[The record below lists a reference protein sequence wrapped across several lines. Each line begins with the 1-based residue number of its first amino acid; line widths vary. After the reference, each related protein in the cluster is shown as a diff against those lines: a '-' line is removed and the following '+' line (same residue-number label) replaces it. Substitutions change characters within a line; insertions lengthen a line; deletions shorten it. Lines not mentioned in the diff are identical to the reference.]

1 MASGEIQ
8 DLLTT
13 KNDNFWPGAIDFDE
27 NTVIENNDIVIL
39 ENVEALWQGIV
50 GVLHTPKGAIDGV
63 GLEKYGSQL
72 LSLRGMNL
80 TPEIKELAKMY
91 IQDTVPQY
99 QNKVRKFTKI
109 IITNPSSKQPYD
121 KLGRFSMKIE
131 LEVDSVYGRF
141 NRTTYI

>member
-27 NTVIENNDIVIL
+27 NTVIENDDIVIL
-39 ENVEALWQGIV
+39 EDVEALWQGIV
-50 GVLHTPKGAIDGV
+50 GVLHTPRGAIAGV
-63 GLEKYGSQL
+63 GLEKYGSQV

-91 IQDTVPQY
+91 IQETVPQY
-99 QNKVRKFTKI
+99 QGKVKEFSKI
-109 IITNPSSKQPYD
+109 IIRKPSPQQSYD
-121 KLGRFSMKIE
+121 KFGRFTMRID

>member
-27 NTVIENNDIVIL
+27 NTVIENDDIVIL
-39 ENVEALWQGIV
+39 EDVEALWQGIV
-50 GVLHTPKGAIDGV
+50 GVLHTPRGAIDGV
-63 GLEKYGSQL
+63 GLEKYGSQV

-91 IQDTVPQY
+91 IQETVPQY
-99 QNKVRKFTKI
+99 QGKVKEFTKI
-109 IITNPSSKQPYD
+109 IIRKPSPQQPYD
-121 KLGRFSMKIE
+121 KFGRFTMRID

>member
-27 NTVIENNDIVIL
+27 NTVIENDDIVIL
-39 ENVEALWQGIV
+39 EDVEALWQGIV
-50 GVLHTPKGAIDGV
+50 GVLHTPRGAIDGV
-63 GLEKYGSQL
+63 GLEKYGSQV

-80 TPEIKELAKMY
+80 TPEIKELTKMY
-91 IQDTVPQY
+91 IQETVPQY
-99 QNKVRKFTKI
+99 QGKVKEFSKI
-109 IITNPSSKQPYD
+109 IIRKPSPQQSYD
-121 KLGRFSMKIE
+121 KLGRFTMRID